1 MKIEYDIEQLEED
14 IVKSFSKNIKDNVQS
29 ITLGEYYDIIHYL
42 DITLRPI
49 LENTGNYLLSIDN
62 KGVIK

>member
-49 LENTGNYLLSIDN
+49 LENMDNYLFSIDN